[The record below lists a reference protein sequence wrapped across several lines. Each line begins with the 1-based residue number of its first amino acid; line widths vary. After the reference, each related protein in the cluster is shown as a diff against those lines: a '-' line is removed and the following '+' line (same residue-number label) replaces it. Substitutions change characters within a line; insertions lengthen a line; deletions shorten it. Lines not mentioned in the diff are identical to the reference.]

1 MRIAA
6 RWTAVAAIAVLCVA
20 GCGKKNAPQPVKAVE
35 APLID
40 KESFQSWDAPL
51 GKVCE
56 ITVNVGSLKG
66 KPWAGAELS
75 DEASHTTKQVTLT
88 GADEFLCL
96 DWAQKPVISPNGSYV
111 AIWSR
116 DEGGDSE
123 VGIFHTHTGKL
134 VHRLPPMKKNHDA
147 VSFSPFD
154 YHQSLYADFTIH
166 NIFSGQD
173 VVLDSCHDYR
183 SHPKQELERVDL
195 VVLWLDPSRI
205 LVGGLVESFES
216 YDPARRPI
224 LAIYDFTGEDVEKQN
239 LAGKLGKDESVIS
252 ASLEPGKLIVA
263 ASDGTLDDHSEL
275 EETARYYFPTELAVR
290 NEPLRAVAER
300 RD

>member
-1 MRIAA
+1 MRIAV
-6 RWTAVAAIAVLCVA
+6 RWVVVTVIAALCVA
-20 GCGKKNAPQPVKAVE
+20 GCGKKNTPQQAKAVE

-40 KESFQSWDAPL
+40 KESFQSWDAPF
-51 GKVCE
+51 GE
-56 ITVNVGSLKG
+56 ISEVTVNAGSLKG

-75 DEASHTTKQVTLT
+75 DEASHTTIQVTLT
-88 GADEFLCL
+88 GVDEFLCL
-96 DWAQKPVISPNGSYV
+96 DWAQKPVISPKGCYV

-123 VGIFHTHTGKL
+123 IGVYTTHTGKL
-134 VHRLPPMKKNHDA
+134 IHRLPLRKKNHDA

-173 VVLDSCHDYR
+173 IVLDSCHDYR

-195 VVLWLDPSRI
+195 VVLWLDPYRV

-216 YDPARRPI
+216 LDPLRRPI
-224 LAIYDFTGEDVEKQN
+224 LAVYDFSGEDVKKQD
-239 LAGKLGKDESVIS
+239 LSGKLGRDESVIS
-252 ASLEPGKLIVA
+252 ATLEPGHLMVKT
-263 ASDGTLDDHSEL
+263 SDGALDEYGKL
-275 EETARYYFPTELAVR
+275 EATAFYFFPAELAVR
-290 NEPLRAVAER
+290 NEPMRVVEKR